1 MYKEFDSVE
10 ALNKEAEELLKAG
23 NEKEIINLAINQG
36 IDEDEARDYIDGIVD
51 TFATANMAAMGKLS
65 IKEKE
70 LKIEGIL
77 KDWMNTIRRVVLEDK
92 DIAEKVYRKSVE
104 GCLAEMLAYSFENKV
119 KVPDAIASVTTVTIN
134 GKKEK
139 MRTPVYMGVPNSTDA
154 RQIVQKYYRMA

>member
-1 MYKEFDSVE
+1 MEDNLVKKYTGIHKMSDNKFLNLFKLDALTDAGRKFDYYFVS
-10 ALNKEAEELLKAG
+10 
-23 NEKEIINLAINQG
+23 
-36 IDEDEARDYIDGIVD
+36 RR
-51 TFATANMAAMGKLS
+51 
-65 IKEKE
+65 KEKE

-154 RQIVQKYYRMA
+154 RQIVQKYYRRA

>member
-10 ALNKEAEELLKAG
+10 ALNKEAEKLLKAG

-36 IDEDEARDYIDGIVD
+36 IDKDEAQDYIDGIVD

-104 GCLAEMLAYSFENKV
+104 GCLTEMLAYSFENKV

-154 RQIVQKYYRMA
+154 RQIVQKYYRRA